1 MSQAPV
7 DLSGQEGAD
16 ERPAPLNS
24 IVARVSEWL
33 CNLTLVAMLV
43 IITAEAVARL
53 FGHSLEMADEVGGY
67 LLVAIS
73 FLSLAVCQ
81 VSGSFHHLELLQ
93 PRLSDRGRA
102 IWSVIFNVLSLAC
115 TLVIFWQLCRLEM
128 QSWSYGDVAPTE
140 LQTPLWLPR
149 ITMPLGMFALS
160 LVLLRSLF
168 ESLKTLGRVL
178 SNPVQRGGS
187 NA

>member
-33 CNLTLVAMLV
+33 CNLSLVAMLV

-53 FGHSLEMADEVGGY
+53 FGRSLEMADEVGGY

-93 PRLSDRGRA
+93 PRLGPRGRA
-102 IWSVIFNVLSLAC
+102 IWAVIFDVLSLAC

-128 QSWSYGDVAPTE
+128 QSWAYGDVAPTE

-149 ITMPLGMFALS
+149 ITMPLGMFGLS
-160 LVLLRSLF
+160 LVLFRALF
-168 ESLKTLGRVL
+168 ESLTTLGRVFRD
-178 SNPVQRGGS
+178 PAQRGGS

>member
-149 ITMPLGMFALS
+149 ITMPLGMFGLS

-168 ESLKTLGRVL
+168 ESLTTLGRVL
-178 SNPVQRGGS
+178 RNPVQRGGS

>member
-102 IWSVIFNVLSLAC
+102 MWSVIFNVLSLAC

-149 ITMPLGMFALS
+149 LTMPLGMFGLS

-168 ESLKTLGRVL
+168 ESLTTLSRVL
-178 SNPVQRGGS
+178 RNPAQRGGS

>member
-1 MSQAPV
+1 M
-7 DLSGQEGAD
+7 
-16 ERPAPLNS
+16 
-24 IVARVSEWL
+24 VARVSEWL

-53 FGHSLEMADEVGGY
+53 FGRSLEMADEVGGY

-93 PRLSDRGRA
+93 PRLSPRGRA
-102 IWSVIFNVLSLAC
+102 VWSVIFNLLSLAC
-115 TLVIFWQLCRLEM
+115 TLVILWQLCRLQI
-128 QSWSYGDVAPTE
+128 QSWNYGDVAPTE

-149 ITMPLGMFALS
+149 ITMPLGMFGLS

-168 ESLKTLGRVL
+168 ESLRTVGRVWRDRT
-178 SNPVQRGGS
+178 PGGQPH
-187 NA
+187 A

>member
-1 MSQAPV
+1 MNQAPV
-7 DLSGQEGAD
+7 DLAGQEGAD

-53 FGHSLEMADEVGGY
+53 FGRSLEMADEVGGY

-93 PRLSDRGRA
+93 PRLSARGRA
-102 IWSVIFNVLSLAC
+102 IWSVIFNLLSLAC
-115 TLVIFWQLCRLEM
+115 RLVIFWQMCRLEM
-128 QSWSYGDVAPTE
+128 QSWAYGDVAPTE

-149 ITMPLGMFALS
+149 ITMPLGMLGLS
-160 LVLLRSLF
+160 LVLLRELI
-168 ESLKTLGRVL
+168 ESVRALGQVL
-178 SNPVQRGGS
+178 RNPARTGGS
-187 NA
+187 HA

>member
-1 MSQAPV
+1 MSQVPV
-7 DLSGQEGAD
+7 DPSDQEGAD

-33 CNLTLVAMLV
+33 CNLSLVAMLV
-43 IITAEAVARL
+43 IITAEAVTRL
-53 FGHSLEMADEVGGY
+53 FGRSLEMADEVGGY

-73 FLSLAVCQ
+73 FLSLAVCH

-93 PRLSDRGRA
+93 PRLSPRGRA
-102 IWSVIFNVLSLAC
+102 IWSVIFDALSLAC

-128 QSWSYGDVAPTE
+128 QSWVYGDVAPTE

-149 ITMPLGMFALS
+149 ITMPLGMFGLG
-160 LVLLRSLF
+160 LVLLRSLI
-168 ESLKTLGRVL
+168 ESLKALGEVL
-178 SNPVQRGGS
+178 RHPGQRGGF

>member
-73 FLSLAVCQ
+73 FFSLAVCQ

-102 IWSVIFNVLSLAC
+102 MWSVIFNVLSLAC

-149 ITMPLGMFALS
+149 LTMPLGMFGLS

-168 ESLKTLGRVL
+168 ESLATLSRVL
-178 SNPVQRGGS
+178 RNPVQRGGS

>member
-24 IVARVSEWL
+24 VVASVSEWL
-33 CNLTLVAMLV
+33 CNLSLVAMLV

-93 PRLSDRGRA
+93 PRLSPRGRA
-102 IWSVIFNVLSLAC
+102 MWSVIFNVLSLAC
-115 TLVIFWQLCRLEM
+115 TLVILWQLCRLEM

-149 ITMPLGMFALS
+149 ITMPLGMLGLT
-160 LVLLRSLF
+160 LVLLRALF
-168 ESLKTLGRVL
+168 ESVATLRQV
-178 SNPVQRGGS
+178 SHAPVHKGGS
-187 NA
+187 HA

>member
-93 PRLSDRGRA
+93 PRLSPRGRA
-102 IWSVIFNVLSLAC
+102 IWSVIFNLLSLAC
-115 TLVIFWQLCRLEM
+115 TLVILWQLCRLEI
-128 QSWSYGDVAPTE
+128 QSWTYGDVAPTE

-149 ITMPLGMFALS
+149 ITMPLGMLGLS

-168 ESLKTLGRVL
+168 ESLRTVGRVWHDTT
-178 SNPVQRGGS
+178 PGGQS
-187 NA
+187 HA

>member
-102 IWSVIFNVLSLAC
+102 MWSVIFNVLSLAC

-128 QSWSYGDVAPTE
+128 QSWAYGDVAPTE

-149 ITMPLGMFALS
+149 LTMPLGMFGLS

-168 ESLKTLGRVL
+168 ESLTTLSRVL
-178 SNPVQRGGS
+178 RNPVQRGGS

>member
-7 DLSGQEGAD
+7 DLSGQEGVD

-24 IVARVSEWL
+24 VVARVSEWL

-43 IITAEAVARL
+43 IITGEAVARL

-93 PRLSDRGRA
+93 PRLSERGRA
-102 IWSVIFNVLSLAC
+102 IWSVVFNVLSLAC
-115 TLVIFWQLCRLEM
+115 TLVIFWQLCRLEI

-149 ITMPLGMFALS
+149 ITMPLGMLALS

-168 ESLKTLGRVL
+168 ESVSTLRQRL
-178 SNPVQRGGS
+178 SGSDHKGGS
-187 NA
+187 HA

>member
-53 FGHSLEMADEVGGY
+53 FGRTG
-67 LLVAIS
+67 
-73 FLSLAVCQ
+73 
-81 VSGSFHHLELLQ
+81 
-93 PRLSDRGRA
+93 
-102 IWSVIFNVLSLAC
+102 
-115 TLVIFWQLCRLEM
+115 T
-128 QSWSYGDVAPTE
+128 
-140 LQTPLWLPR
+140 
-149 ITMPLGMFALS
+149 
-160 LVLLRSLF
+160 
-168 ESLKTLGRVL
+168 
-178 SNPVQRGGS
+178 
-187 NA
+187 

>member
-24 IVARVSEWL
+24 VVASVSEWL
-33 CNLTLVAMLV
+33 CNVSLVAMLV
-43 IITAEAVARL
+43 IITAEAVLRL
-53 FGHSLEMADEVGGY
+53 FGHSLEMADEVEGY

-93 PRLSDRGRA
+93 PRLSPRGRA

-128 QSWSYGDVAPTE
+128 QSWAYGDVAPTE

-149 ITMPLGMFALS
+149 ITMPLGMFGLS
-160 LVLLRSLF
+160 LVLLRELIESMKALGQSL
-168 ESLKTLGRVL
+168 RH
-178 SNPVQRGGS
+178 PAQRGGS

>member
-149 ITMPLGMFALS
+149 ITMPLGMFGLS

-168 ESLKTLGRVL
+168 ESLTALGRVL
-178 SNPVQRGGS
+178 RNPVQRGGS

>member
-7 DLSGQEGAD
+7 ELSGQEGAD

-24 IVARVSEWL
+24 VVARVSEWL
-33 CNLTLVAMLV
+33 CNLSLVAMLV
-43 IITAEAVARL
+43 IITAEAVTRL
-53 FGHSLEMADEVGGY
+53 FGRSLEMADEVGGY

-93 PRLSDRGRA
+93 PRLSPRGRA
-102 IWSVIFNVLSLAC
+102 IWSVIFNLLSLAC
-115 TLVIFWQLCRLEM
+115 TLVIFWQMCRLEM
-128 QSWSYGDVAPTE
+128 QSWIYGDVAPTE

-149 ITMPLGMFALS
+149 LTMPLGMFGLS
-160 LVLLRSLF
+160 LVLLRALY
-168 ESLKTLGRVL
+168 ESLTTLGQIWHD
-178 SNPVQRGGS
+178 PVHRGGS

>member
-1 MSQAPV
+1 MGQAPA

-24 IVARVSEWL
+24 VVARVSEWL
-33 CNLTLVAMLV
+33 CNVSLVAMLV

-93 PRLSDRGRA
+93 PRLSPRGRA

-128 QSWSYGDVAPTE
+128 QSWAYGDVAPTE

-149 ITMPLGMFALS
+149 ITMPLGMFGLS
-160 LVLLRSLF
+160 LVLFRELIESMKALGQTLRH
-168 ESLKTLGRVL
+168 
-178 SNPVQRGGS
+178 PAQQGGS